1 VADRKKDELQFYKE
15 WQHSGNKE
23 PFQKLYKSMKNLLH
37 SAAKKAAMGSNI
49 PESAHKA
56 WAAQNFY
63 DALRTF
69 NPNAGAALQ
78 THVYNSVHQKA
89 KRLNYMY
96 QNLAHM
102 PEPRT
107 MIVGQYQNAYEY
119 LRASHDREPSTQ
131 EISDHMGVGISDVA
145 LIQKEIRKDL
155 AFGEGTEEQAFFEGS
170 RDEEIL
176 SYLYYD
182 LSTEEQNLY
191 EYLFGK
197 NGKPRLVKPNGKIDF
212 DKIALAMGMSVSKVR
227 AILSKI
233 RVKLKQALKK

>member
-1 VADRKKDELQFYKE
+1 MADRKVEELRFYRE
-15 WQHSGNKE
+15 WKKSKNKE
-23 PFQKLYKSMKNLLH
+23 PFQKLYKSMKNLIH
-37 SAAKKAAMGSNI
+37 TAARKASLGSNI

-63 DALRTF
+63 DALRTYD
-69 NPNAGAALQ
+69 PRAGAALQ
-78 THVYNSVHQKA
+78 THVYNWVHQKA

-107 MIVGQYQNAYEY
+107 MIVGQYQNALEY
-119 LRASHDREPSTQ
+119 LKAAHNREPSAA
-131 EISDHMGVGISDVA
+131 EISDHMGIGLQDVV
-145 LIQKEIRKDL
+145 LIQKEVRKDL

-182 LSTEEQNLY
+182 LAPEEQTLY
-191 EYLFGK
+191 EYLFGR
-197 NGKPRLVKPNGKIDF
+197 NGKPKMVKPNGKVDF
-212 DKIALAMGMSVSKVR
+212 ERIAPTMGVSVSKVR
-227 AILSKI
+227 SILGSVRK
-233 RVKLKQALKK
+233 KLKKALKR